1 MPDLSLL
8 RELLPDERTALL
20 ITSDVNRRYLSVF
33 PASAGAVV
41 VTKSRLILMVD
52 FRYYEAAQR
61 AVQPPCEVVRCTRL
75 IDDLNHIFLQENI
88 NPSVSRTRA

>member
-20 ITSDVNRRYLSVF
+20 ITSDVNRRYLSGF

-61 AVQPPCEVVRCTRL
+61 AGQQC
-75 IDDLNHIFLQENI
+75 
-88 NPSVSRTRA
+88 